1 MNALYPPVRENS
13 FTTGLLIIHSAPS
26 ALRSHIEWGL
36 QTILGNWVTL
46 NWKTQPHFPGTYR
59 ATIDFKDH
67 PGTAA
72 KIATALRNWHY
83 LRFEVREESA
93 HGGEYFRFTPELG
106 IHRADIDGLG
116 NIVTSE
122 VAITHAL
129 AKSFDEDSL
138 REQLEAILGKSWED
152 ELEPLRNIELEEVI
166 RLKAI

>member
-1 MNALYPPVRENS
+1 MNALYPPVRDNS

-26 ALRSHIEWGL
+26 ALRPHIEWGL
-36 QTILGNWVTL
+36 QSILGNWVSL
-46 NWKTQPHFPGTYR
+46 DWKVQPHFSGTHR
-59 ATIDFKDH
+59 TTIEFKDR

-83 LRFEVREESA
+83 LRFEVREEASS
-93 HGGEYFRFTPELG
+93 GGEYFRFTPELG

-116 NIVTSE
+116 NIVVSE
-122 VAITHAL
+122 VHIGNAL

-138 REQLEAILGKSWED
+138 RFELENILGKPWEF
-152 ELEPLRNIELEEVI
+152 ELEPLRNIEIEEVI